1 MEKIEP
7 EIGRII
13 YKEGDPIKFIYF
25 LMNGV
30 IEISK
35 VYS

>member
-1 MEKIEP
+1 MEKIKP

-13 YKEGDPIKFIYF
+13 YKEGDSIKFIYF
-25 LMNGV
+25 IINGV

-35 VYS
+35 L